1 MSMILHFATGN
12 ANKFEEAKAYLEGNV
27 PGLALK
33 QLKVN
38 LPELQAD
45 SLAEVA
51 KFKVEG
57 AARICKGNVFVEDA
71 GLFVPA
77 LNGFPGVF
85 SAEVKKM
92 LDCKGI
98 LKLMEDYTD
107 PEKRAAYFEVCTCL
121 FLKKTGEV
129 KAFMGRIDGT
139 LSFEER
145 GKQGFGF
152 DPIFISS
159 EPAGNVKTFAE
170 MELEEKNQVSH
181 RSKSLQKLKDHL
193 KKLQAVQ

>member
-1 MSMILHFATGN
+1 MTMMLHFATSN
-12 ANKFEEAKAYLEGNV
+12 AHKFEEAKAYLEGNV
-27 PGLALK
+27 SGLTLK
-33 QLKVN
+33 QLKVD

-57 AARICKGNVFVEDA
+57 AVRICKGNVFVEDA

-98 LKLMEDYTD
+98 LKLVDDYKS

-121 FLKKTGEV
+121 FLKKSGEI

-170 MELEEKNQVSH
+170 MDLAEKNKVSH
-181 RSKSLQKLKDHL
+181 RSKSLKKLKDFL
-193 KKLQAVQ
+193 VMVVQ

>member
-1 MSMILHFATGN
+1 MVMMLHFATGN
-12 ANKFEEAKAYLEGNV
+12 ANKFEEARAYLEVNV
-27 PGLALK
+27 PGLTLK

-51 KFKVEG
+51 KYKVD
-57 AARICKGNVFVEDA
+57 AAAKICKGSVFVEDA

-98 LKLMEDYTD
+98 LKLMEDYKTPD
-107 PEKRAAYFEVCTCL
+107 KRAAYFEVCTCL
-121 FLKKTGEV
+121 FLKRTGEI

-139 LSFEER
+139 LTFEER
-145 GKQGFGF
+145 GKQGFGY
-152 DPIFISS
+152 DPIFVSS
-159 EPAGNVKTFAE
+159 EPKGNVKTFAE
-170 MELEEKNQVSH
+170 MDIEEKNRVSH
-181 RSKSLQKLKDHL
+181 RGKSLRKLMDFL
-193 KKLQAVQ
+193 ASTAVRG

>member
-1 MSMILHFATGN
+1 MTMTLHFATGN
-12 ANKFEEAKAYLEGNV
+12 SHKFDEAKAYLEGNV
-27 PGLALK
+27 PGLVLK
-33 QLKVN
+33 QLKIN

-45 SLAEVA
+45 TLAEVA

-71 GLFVPA
+71 GLFVPV

-98 LKLMEDYTD
+98 LKLVEDYKS

-139 LSFEER
+139 LAVEER

-170 MELEEKNQVSH
+170 IDLAEKNKVSH
-181 RSKSLQKLKDHL
+181 RAKSLKKLKDFL
-193 KKLQAVQ
+193 ATVVQ

>member
-1 MSMILHFATGN
+1 MPFTLHFATGN
-12 ANKFEEAKAYLEGNV
+12 AHKYDEARAYLESNV
-27 PGLALK
+27 TGLALK
-33 QLKVN
+33 QLKVD

-51 KFKVEG
+51 KFKAEG
-57 AARICKGNVFVEDA
+57 AAKICKGNVFVEDA
-71 GLFVPA
+71 GLFVPR

-98 LKLMEDYTD
+98 LKLMEDDKEIAT
-107 PEKRAAYFEVCTCL
+107 RAAYFEVCTCL

-139 LSFEER
+139 LTLEAR
-145 GKQGFGF
+145 GTKGFGF
-152 DPIFISS
+152 DPIFVPA
-159 EPAGNVKTFAE
+159 EPAGNSRTFAE
-170 MELEEKNQVSH
+170 MSIEEKNLVSH
-181 RSKSLQKLKDHL
+181 RSKSLKKLKDFL
-193 KKLQAVQ
+193 ATIVQ

>member
-1 MSMILHFATGN
+1 MILHFATGN
-12 ANKFEEAKAYLEGNV
+12 ANKFEEARAYLEGNV
-27 PGLALK
+27 PGLTIK
-33 QLKVN
+33 QLKVD

-71 GLFVPA
+71 GLFVPV

-98 LKLMEDYTD
+98 LKLMSDYNNPD
-107 PEKRAAYFEVCTCL
+107 KRAAYFEVCTCL
-121 FLKKTGEV
+121 YLKKTGDV

-139 LSFEER
+139 LAFEER

-152 DPIFISS
+152 DPIFIPG
-159 EPAGNVKTFAE
+159 EPAGNARTFAE
-170 MELEEKNQVSH
+170 MSLDEKNLVSH
-181 RSKSLQKLKDHL
+181 RSKSLRKLKDFL
-193 KKLQAVQ
+193 ASTVQ

>member
-1 MSMILHFATGN
+1 MTTTLIHFATGN
-12 ANKFEEAKAYLEGNV
+12 ANKFQEAKAYLENNV
-27 PGLALK
+27 PGLTLK
-33 QLKVN
+33 QLKVD

-57 AARICKGNVFVEDA
+57 AAKICKGNVFVEDA
-71 GLFVPA
+71 GLFVPS

-98 LKLMEDYTD
+98 LKLMADVTE
-107 PEKRAAYFEVCTCL
+107 PAKRTAYFEVCTCL
-121 FLKKTGEV
+121 FLKKTGET

-139 LSFEER
+139 LTFEER

-152 DPIFISS
+152 DPIFVSS
-159 EPAGNVKTFAE
+159 EPVGNVKTFAE
-170 MELEEKNQVSH
+170 MNLDEKNQVSH
-181 RSKSLQKLKDHL
+181 RSKSLKKLKDFL
-193 KKLQAVQ
+193 ATIVQ